1 MQTFLLMFC
10 HRRAINVPTR
20 LLDLLDIHKLQH
32 DNDTLLIHFSS
43 DQVYDGSRPYWRED
57 DGCSP
62 CNVYGV
68 TKREAEVLIQVST
81 CAADSKNSDYIN
93 MCCTLDDKREYAAYR
108 L

>member
-1 MQTFLLMFC
+1 MLCKAQCILLIYANC
-10 HRRAINVPTR
+10 RAINVPTR

-43 DQVYDGSRPYWRED
+43 DQVYDGSRPYWGED

-68 TKREAEVLIQVST
+68 TKREAEVLIQVNIS
-81 CAADSKNSDYIN
+81 AANSRNSEDN
-93 MCCTLDDKREYAAYR
+93 VMC
-108 L
+108 